1 VSREIV
7 FASGNAHK
15 VAEIAAML
23 TPHGFE
29 VVPLALTVEEDAP
42 TFAGNA
48 EKKARAALA
57 QTGLPSLA
65 DDSGLEVDALDGAP
79 GVRSA
84 RYAADDGPAVAAGG
98 AAVVAGG
105 AVVTAGGAV
114 GVAGGAVVA
123 TGGAVDVDAANNR
136 KLLAAL
142 AGVPDERRGARFRC
156 ALVFVDGDGTRLDAD
171 GSCEGAIGHVGRGEF
186 GFGYDPLFVVA
197 GDGRTMAELAPEEKN
212 RISHRARALAKMAHA
227 LARRYDRP

>member
-1 VSREIV
+1 MKIV

-29 VVPLALTVEEDAP
+29 VVRLALTVDEDAP

-84 RYAADDGPAVAAGG
+84 RYALDGSVAIAGP
-98 AAVVAGG
+98 
-105 AVVTAGGAV
+105 
-114 GVAGGAVVA
+114 
-123 TGGAVDVDAANNR
+123 VDAANNR

-142 AGVPDERRGARFRC
+142 ADVPDERRTARFRC
-156 ALVFVDGDGTRLDAD
+156 ALVFVDGEGTRLASD
-171 GSCEGAIGHVGRGEF
+171 GSCEGAIGRVGRGDG
-186 GFGYDPLFVVA
+186 GFGYDPLFVLE
-197 GDGRTMAELAPEEKN
+197 GDGRTMAELTADEKN
-212 RISHRARALAKMAHA
+212 RVSHRARALGKMAE
-227 LARRYDRP
+227 LLRQRYGTP